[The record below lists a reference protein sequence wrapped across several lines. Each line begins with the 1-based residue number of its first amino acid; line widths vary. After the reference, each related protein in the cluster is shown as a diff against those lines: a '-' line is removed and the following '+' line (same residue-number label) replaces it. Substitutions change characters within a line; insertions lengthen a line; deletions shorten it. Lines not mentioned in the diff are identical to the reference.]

1 MLSCNWEEKF
11 NQIDRR
17 KPFKICSTAQ
27 RDERDGD
34 FFTSYYP
41 YVQIKKHEI
50 ENLYGFHAFAQLFG
64 SI

>member
-34 FFTSYYP
+34 FFYFVLSLCPNKET
-41 YVQIKKHEI
+41 
-50 ENLYGFHAFAQLFG
+50 
-64 SI
+64 